1 MKTAL
6 TDPDAGPPLA
16 RCIHQLSHLKQG
28 GTKWGKAPHKPVL
41 LLTLM
46 ELIASRKITENQIRL
61 TPDLVEGF
69 RANFEI
75 LASPGHEGDVTL
87 PFFYLK
93 NGRVLVSQS
102 QQRVSDRYLHPKRKN
117 MERTAR
123 IRPLFG

>member
-93 NGRVLVSQS
+93 NEGIWFLKAS
-102 QQRVSDRYLHPKRKN
+102 KG
-117 MERTAR
+117 
-123 IRPLFG
+123 F